1 MYSNEKKKQTVPWEL
16 NKALHYDTIPLERVV
31 NIMGDEEMNQLEFQY
46 LLRSQKSNYEQ
57 LLKMTDDEKL
67 IEQINIYIQIINDT
81 LLSGK

>member
-1 MYSNEKKKQTVPWEL
+1 
-16 NKALHYDTIPLERVV
+16 
-31 NIMGDEEMNQLEFQY
+31 MGDEEMNQLEFQY

-81 LLSGK
+81 LSSGK